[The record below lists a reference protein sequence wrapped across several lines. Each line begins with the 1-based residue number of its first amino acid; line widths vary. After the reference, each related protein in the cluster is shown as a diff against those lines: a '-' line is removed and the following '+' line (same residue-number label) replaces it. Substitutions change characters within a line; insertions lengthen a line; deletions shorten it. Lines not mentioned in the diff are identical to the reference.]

1 MANVLDVPIGNLLS
15 LHPEIQRTLAGLGF
29 ADLASTR
36 GGIGAET
43 GLPLL
48 EACKRR
54 NVGVDRVV
62 LALERARKS
71 AGILE
76 WPSTGGEEATFP
88 GPDATVVDVLDRLP
102 GSHEAFHEFGVHP
115 CQCVRFTVAE
125 AAAKF
130 GVPLDKLLARLR
142 QG

>member
-1 MANVLDVPIGNLLS
+1 MAHLLDVPIGNLLS

-29 ADLASTR
+29 ADLASAR
-36 GGIGAET
+36 GGLGPEA

-54 NVGVDRVV
+54 NVGVERVV

-76 WPSTGGEEATFP
+76 WPGAGGAEEAFP
-88 GPDATVVDVLDRLP
+88 GPESTVVDVLDRLP
-102 GSHEAFHEFGVHP
+102 SSHEAFHEFGIHP

-125 AAAKF
+125 AATKF

>member
-1 MANVLDVPIGNLLS
+1 MAHLLDVPIGNLLA

-29 ADLASTR
+29 ADLASAQ
-36 GGIGAET
+36 GGIGPEA

-48 EACKRR
+48 EVCKRR

-62 LALERARKS
+62 LALERAKKS

-76 WPSTGGEEATFP
+76 WPSAEAAPSDFP
-88 GPDATVVDVLDRLP
+88 GPDATVVDVLDRVP
-102 GSHEAFHEFGVHP
+102 GSHEAFHEFGIHP

-130 GVPLDKLLARLR
+130 GVPLDKLLDRLR